1 MLPLPTL
8 RTRRRLQSPSGARAR
23 VCVLFFFRGAETHP
37 VRNARRPGEGG
48 ALAKAG
54 GLRRTPPFAV
64 SRGQGRPVSPTSP
77 ARSPPFLPTSLL
89 PPRPRSALQSV
100 FNWKGAVRGFLRPS
114 PFLKKDLSP
123 RQTRSL
129 GTTSVS
135 LVEPRFIGPVGASW
149 KEGAW
154 TVVSVTL
161 WKVPESIAI
170 EGLVQA
176 GIGQRGTEPTCTLQ
190 DDGLSWCQVNDR
202 NEAGD
207 LGSSGN
213 RGSFDSR

>member
-1 MLPLPTL
+1 M
-8 RTRRRLQSPSGARAR
+8 
-23 VCVLFFFRGAETHP
+23 
-37 VRNARRPGEGG
+37 
-48 ALAKAG
+48 
-54 GLRRTPPFAV
+54 
-64 SRGQGRPVSPTSP
+64 
-77 ARSPPFLPTSLL
+77 
-89 PPRPRSALQSV
+89 
-100 FNWKGAVRGFLRPS
+100 
-114 PFLKKDLSP
+114 
-123 RQTRSL
+123 

-161 WKVPESIAI
+161 WKVPEHIAI

-176 GIGQRGTEPTCTLQ
+176 GIGQRGTEPTCTLR

-207 LGSSGN
+207 LSSSGN
-213 RGSFDSR
+213 RGSFDWC